1 MTKPEQ
7 NGRHS
12 EDNILK
18 DICMKETF
26 CNLQILQ
33 KFLEVQLTI
42 NHHQWDAITH
52 SPSNLNDGLV
62 KKTLLELGHGWVI
75 TFHKNITYTC
85 LIPVKPYE

>member
-62 KKTLLELGHGWVI
+62 KKNAVGVRAWMS
-75 TFHKNITYTC
+75 NY
-85 LIPVKPYE
+85 IPQEYNVYMFNPS